1 MTAIDIL
8 ALINQ
13 AGVLLSTLAPIL
25 SNMNAEGRTELTPEE
40 VASVRAL
47 ALASEARL
55 EAATRSV

>member
-13 AGVLLSTLAPIL
+13 AGVLISTLSPIL
-25 SNMNAEGRTELTPEE
+25 QNMNREGRTDLTDEE
-40 VASVRAL
+40 VAKVRAV

-55 EAATRSV
+55 DAATRS